1 MISNQKINGLI
12 REKYALIRA
21 LDNHIITDEEYKS
34 QVLLI
39 DKNIQEEHN
48 KIMKQNELYRDEQ
61 YEKLKAAQDKI
72 YEQNTILNQGKLK
85 QEEKHMAED
94 KAEKAEKPKKEK
106 KISNASLI
114 IKALHLK
121 STKNVDGVVRKV
133 LEWNPDLVDKA
144 VKAQAVSI
152 IKMVKANHPRF
163 KAFVWDEAS
172 FSLSDKE

>member
-21 LDNHIITDEEYKS
+21 LDNHVITDEEYKS

-94 KAEKAEKPKKEK
+94 KEIGRA
-106 KISNASLI
+106 
-114 IKALHLK
+114 H
-121 STKNVDGVVRKV
+121 V
-133 LEWNPDLVDKA
+133 
-144 VKAQAVSI
+144 
-152 IKMVKANHPRF
+152 
-163 KAFVWDEAS
+163 
-172 FSLSDKE
+172 